1 MTEPEDASVVT
12 RARQEQ
18 MLRLV
23 AKGFYN
29 ELVKYGVSPAQVLT
43 VAGHLLDNVNGHGD
57 ALAARADYYNRY
69 FSIKD
74 VRDEWETGRRL
85 ALPPVSLRPLDLR
98 AIARVAGWL
107 RTPAI
112 RDNFYPLYPATEAGL
127 TRYFQ
132 EAGREYFFIF
142 CEQEPVGIIGAEQ
155 IDEAAA
161 KLEMR
166 KLVGDPGMHG
176 KGIGKRAT
184 MLFLYYVFVLR
195 KFRKVYVHSLDI
207 NVRNLNL
214 NAGFG
219 FQLEGT
225 LFEDALIQGTRRDV
239 VRMALTAPAWLGL
252 FS

>member
-43 VAGHLLDNVNGHGD
+43 VAGHLLDNVNGRND

-85 ALPPVSLRPLDLR
+85 ALLPVSLRPLDLR

-112 RDNFYPLYPATEAGL
+112 RDNFYP
-127 TRYFQ
+127 
-132 EAGREYFFIF
+132 
-142 CEQEPVGIIGAEQ
+142 
-155 IDEAAA
+155 
-161 KLEMR
+161 
-166 KLVGDPGMHG
+166 
-176 KGIGKRAT
+176 
-184 MLFLYYVFVLR
+184 
-195 KFRKVYVHSLDI
+195 
-207 NVRNLNL
+207 
-214 NAGFG
+214 
-219 FQLEGT
+219 
-225 LFEDALIQGTRRDV
+225 
-239 VRMALTAPAWLGL
+239 
-252 FS
+252 